1 MSTTSPNGVQ
11 SLESLLDSY
20 LGFGV
25 PQTGEIREGFI
36 VADRNGDLLVD
47 IGAKSEGIIPHDE
60 VNSLSKQQRAE
71 LSQGSPVRVCV
82 IDPENARGDIILS
95 YLKVSEQE
103 DWTRA
108 NELVES
114 QEICE
119 CEVIGFNRGG
129 VLAMLRSLRGFIPA
143 SQLGYAN
150 QLNRAESADS
160 QLKSLVGKTVS
171 IKVLEADQDKGRLIL
186 SEMAADK
193 EARAHNRAKRL
204 AELEDDMVVTGHV
217 INLTDFGAFIDIGG
231 IEGLVHSSELSWKHV
246 SKPSKLLSLGQEV
259 KVKVIGI
266 DHAKERVTFSMKQL
280 EPNPWAELE
289 NIYVENQLVEVTV
302 TQLTRYGAF
311 ARINDEFRLEGLIH
325 ISELSSDH
333 IKTPDEIVKKGENL
347 TARIIRLDGP
357 SQQIGFSIKQVTDD
371 EFMDTDLE
379 AAGIEPISDAAET
392 AAVEEVEQIEES
404 APALEEQLE
413 AVE

>member
-1 MSTTSPNGVQ
+1 MSTSPNGVQ

-60 VNSLSKQQRAE
+60 VNSLSKQQRE
-71 LSQGSPVRVCV
+71 TLSNGAPVRVCV

-108 NELVES
+108 GELVES

-119 CEVIGFNRGG
+119 CEVIGYNRGG
-129 VLAMLRSLRGFIPA
+129 VLAMLGTLRGFIPA
-143 SQLGYAN
+143 SQLGYSN

-193 EARAHNRAKRL
+193 EARAHNRAT
-204 AELEDDMVVTGHV
+204 VSYTH
-217 INLTDFGAFIDIGG
+217 LT
-231 IEGLVHSSELSWKHV
+231 L
-246 SKPSKLLSLGQEV
+246 P
-259 KVKVIGI
+259 
-266 DHAKERVTFSMKQL
+266 T
-280 EPNPWAELE
+280 
-289 NIYVENQLVEVTV
+289 IYSV
-302 TQLTRYGAF
+302 
-311 ARINDEFRLEGLIH
+311 
-325 ISELSSDH
+325 
-333 IKTPDEIVKKGENL
+333 
-347 TARIIRLDGP
+347 
-357 SQQIGFSIKQVTDD
+357 
-371 EFMDTDLE
+371 
-379 AAGIEPISDAAET
+379 
-392 AAVEEVEQIEES
+392 
-404 APALEEQLE
+404 
-413 AVE
+413 